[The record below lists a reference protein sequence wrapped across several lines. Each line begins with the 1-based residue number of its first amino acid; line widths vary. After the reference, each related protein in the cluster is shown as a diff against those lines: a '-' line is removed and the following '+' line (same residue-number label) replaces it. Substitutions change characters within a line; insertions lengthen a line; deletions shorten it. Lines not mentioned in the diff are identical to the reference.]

1 MQVDKLEG
9 SVAYT
14 GLQSFKV
21 DLEKRATSMAL
32 TEWIREI
39 CSDGKMH
46 EAAEIREY
54 IDSRQEKGEFY
65 TQGQLAG
72 CLKNM
77 VRRGELTKAGWG
89 NYRAESNLGL
99 KLKAAAPSPAV
110 SSKKMYGADSEP
122 TPAVIVSQIKASWE
136 IIRAQMDGFKLSQL
150 SDREF
155 QFIAEFRKMDESI
168 QDFCMRY
175 EDD

>member
-9 SVAYT
+9 RVAYN
-14 GLQSFKV
+14 GLQSFEV

-39 CSDGKMH
+39 CRDGKMH

-54 IDSRQEKGEFY
+54 IDSRQGQGEFY

-89 NYRAESNLGL
+89 NYRAEPNLGL
-99 KLKAAAPSPAV
+99 KLKTVSPSTAV
-110 SSKKMYGADSEP
+110 SAKKMDAESDP
-122 TPAVIVSQIKASWE
+122 TPAGIVSQIRASWE

-155 QFIAEFRKMDESI
+155 QFVSDFRKMDEGI

>member
-9 SVAYT
+9 NTAFT
-14 GLQSFKV
+14 GLQSFQV
-21 DLEKRATSMAL
+21 DLGKRATSMAL

-39 CSDGKMH
+39 CRDGKMH
-46 EAAEIREY
+46 EAAEIREF
-54 IDSRQEKGEFY
+54 IDSRQNKGEFY

-89 NYRAESNLGL
+89 NYRAEPNLGL
-99 KLKAAAPSPAV
+99 KLKTAAPVPAAL
-110 SSKKMYGADSEP
+110 SRKEYGAESEP
-122 TPAVIVSQIKASWE
+122 TPAGIAGQIKTSWE

-155 QFIAEFRKMDESI
+155 QFVSDFRKMDESVQAFCI
-168 QDFCMRY
+168 QY
-175 EDD
+175 EED